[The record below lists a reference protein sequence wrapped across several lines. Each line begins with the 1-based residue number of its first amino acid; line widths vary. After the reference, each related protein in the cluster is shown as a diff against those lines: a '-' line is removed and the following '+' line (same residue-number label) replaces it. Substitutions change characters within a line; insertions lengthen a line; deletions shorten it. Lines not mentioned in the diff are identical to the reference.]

1 METEPDATLARIATD
16 LYAVPPADFIA
27 ARNSRA
33 SETDDGELA
42 AQVRALRKPSIAAWA
57 VNVFAGERKD
67 ELGEALQLAEE
78 LRDAQ
83 ADLDASA
90 LATLGRQRRALT
102 GRLAERAAELATAR
116 AAQISASTLEAIRQ
130 TITAAF
136 FDQDAARA
144 VASGR
149 LIRELE
155 PSVPIDPASSVAGGL
170 AGSPPAPPLP
180 VDEVRA
186 RRERRQAEQAV
197 QAAEREAAGA
207 ERDHAKADRAFRDVS
222 ERAEQLTAQVAELEA
237 ELARVRDQAERA
249 REEIVRAEERRDT
262 AQERVVTAGRAI
274 DDARTTLERL

>member
-16 LYAVPPADFIA
+16 LCSVPPADFIA
-27 ARNSRA
+27 ARNARA
-33 SETDDGELA
+33 SEIGDGELA
-42 AQVRALRKPSIAAWA
+42 AQVRTLRKPSIAAWA
-57 VNVFAGERKD
+57 VNVFAGERRD
-67 ELGEALQLAEE
+67 ELDEALQLAAE

-102 GRLAERAAELATAR
+102 ARLAERAAELATAR
-116 AAQISASTLEAIRQ
+116 GGQISASTLEAVRQ

-155 PSVPIDPASSVAGGL
+155 PSVPIDPAVAVAGGPPD
-170 AGSPPAPPLP
+170 SPPPAPLP

-197 QAAEREAAGA
+197 HAAERELASA
-207 ERDHAKADRAFRDVS
+207 EREHVKADRDLRDVS
-222 ERAEQLTAQVAELEA
+222 ERAEQLAVQATELEA
-237 ELARVRDQAERA
+237 EIARVRDQSEKARAEIARAKERRTTA
-249 REEIVRAEERRDT
+249 RERVATAE
-262 AQERVVTAGRAI
+262 RAI
-274 DDARTTLERL
+274 DDARRMLDLL

>member
-1 METEPDATLARIATD
+1 METEPEPTLARIATD
-16 LYAVPPADFIA
+16 LYSVPPADFIA
-27 ARNSRA
+27 VRNARA
-33 SETDDGELA
+33 SEIGDGELA
-42 AQVRALRKPSIAAWA
+42 AGVQALRKPSIAAWA
-57 VNVFAGERKD
+57 VNVFALERSD
-67 ELGEALQLAEE
+67 ELGEALQLAAE

-116 AAQISASTLEAIRQ
+116 GGQISASTLEAVRL

-155 PSVPIDPASSVAGGL
+155 PSAPVDPAVAVAGGL
-170 AGSPPAPPLP
+170 PDAPPPVPLP

-186 RRERRQAEQAV
+186 RRVRRQAEQGV
-197 QAAEREAAGA
+197 HAAERELAGA
-207 ERDHAKADRAFRDVS
+207 EREHAKADRDLRDAS
-222 ERAEQLTAQVAELEA
+222 ERAEQLAARATELEI
-237 ELARVRDQAERA
+237 ELARVRDQSENARAEIA
-249 REEIVRAEERRDT
+249 RAEERRTT
-262 AQERVVTAGRAI
+262 AQERAAAAERAT
-274 DDARTTLERL
+274 DDARRTLDQL